1 MLQVAQRIRVLRL
14 IARLN
19 IGGPAIHV
27 VTLTAGL
34 DPARYESRLVTGM
47 PAPHEGDMSY
57 LAAAAGI
64 ELFVLP
70 ELGRDVAV
78 FDDAVTVI
86 RLVRLMR
93 EFRPHIV
100 HTHTAKAGAV
110 GRLAARLAR
119 VPVVVHTF
127 HGHVFTGYFGPIK
140 TRLTIL
146 TERALARMS
155 DRVVTL
161 SERLRDE
168 IAEHGVARRER
179 IEVIPLGLDL
189 AAMASTVS
197 RLRGRFRT
205 ALDIKPDE
213 RLIGSVGRLTPIKNV
228 RLLLRAARALRAA
241 GWRMRFV
248 IVGDGELR
256 ADLEAEARAL
266 RLNGDVI
273 FTGWRQDLP
282 AVYADLDLLVN
293 TSLNE
298 GTPVA
303 VIEAMAAGVPVV
315 ATRVGGVPDLIT
327 DGVTGTLVPSDDTA
341 ALTSALVER
350 IERADDSRRMA
361 AAACAD
367 VVGRYST
374 GGLIRNMDAL
384 YRQLLLE
391 KGVTP
396 IETRTG

>member
-1 MLQVAQRIRVLRL
+1 VLQVAQRIRVLRL

-213 RLIGSVGRLTPIKNV
+213 RLIGSVGRLAPIKNV

-391 KGVTP
+391 KGVTQ